1 MSCYNIRMNKE
12 LKLLT
17 TFNCPK
23 CKQVKKELD
32 SRGITYIECPADKKS
47 GIDLVVKYRVMTAPT
62 LFIPETEDNYRY
74 ITDFQEIMDYIRS

>member
-1 MSCYNIRMNKE
+1 MKNE

-47 GIDLVVKYRVMTAPT
+47 GIELVVKYRVMTAPT

-74 ITDFQEIMDYIRS
+74 ITDFQEIMEYIRN

>member
-1 MSCYNIRMNKE
+1 MNRE
-12 LKLLT
+12 PKLLT
-17 TFNCPK
+17 TFNCQK
-23 CKQVKKELD
+23 CKLVKKELD

-47 GIDLVVKYRVMTAPT
+47 GIELVVKYRVMTAPA